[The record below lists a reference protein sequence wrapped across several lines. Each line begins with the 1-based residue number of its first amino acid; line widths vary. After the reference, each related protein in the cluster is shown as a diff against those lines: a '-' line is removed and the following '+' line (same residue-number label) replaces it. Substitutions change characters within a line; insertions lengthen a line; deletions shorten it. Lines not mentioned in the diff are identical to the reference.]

1 MYRMNPAVNTKQAVI
16 WGTGNNGKTA
26 YEILTKNG
34 IEVYGFI
41 DAKFSGSGKQELNGI
56 PIWGLNKLED
66 LDNNIMLVEAY
77 EKYYEMDEVIRA
89 NYPNITKRFYCDVH
103 SLQIFYTAL
112 GEEKVLFHLV
122 HDRLEFSKLCGK
134 SVKLYGMGRDAVEL
148 SHYLRLMG
156 FNVSAYLDDDENS
169 KCENME
175 QYPVI
180 PVEEILYEDNYAIW
194 ILDNE
199 AERAKKYLK
208 DLGVC
213 FDLDVVMSRQLCT
226 ILDVNLGYT
235 YDFEGYHAGMVIY
248 GQERRKNYRI
258 VTLGGSTTD
267 GTWKNIKSWPL
278 FYMSNAIVKI

>member
-1 MYRMNPAVNTKQAVI
+1 MYRMNPAVNMKQAVI

-34 IEVYGFI
+34 VEVNGFI

-56 PIWGLNKLED
+56 PIWGLNRLED

-103 SLQIFYTAL
+103 SLQIFYTAP
-112 GEEKVLFHLV
+112 GEGKVLFHLV

-235 YDFEGYHAGMVIY
+235 YD
-248 GQERRKNYRI
+248 
-258 VTLGGSTTD
+258 
-267 GTWKNIKSWPL
+267 
-278 FYMSNAIVKI
+278 